1 MPGPA
6 GIPEWPKG
14 AGCKPAGS
22 AFGGSNPPPCTSVK
36 LTLRFGKHVGRG
48 RLSPEQQA
56 VVERLERDEITAD
69 EAEALLGGTVRV
81 FDVSIG
87 TAPEPAAT
95 AAAEM
100 SEEEIARRLVEQIA
114 AEVDAEEDGET
125 SPARPLSTVGR
136 APPW

>member
-1 MPGPA
+1 MAGPA

-36 LTLRFGKHVGRG
+36 LTLRFGKHIGRG

-56 VVERLERDEITAD
+56 VVERLERDEITPE
-69 EAEALLGGTVRV
+69 EAQKLLGGSVRV

-87 TAPEPAAT
+87 TDDGEETELPPDPAHASESDED
-95 AAAEM
+95 ARAREM
-100 SEEEIARRLVEQIA
+100 IERIAR
-114 AEVDAEEDGET
+114 EVDEEM
-125 SPARPLSTVGR
+125 RR
-136 APPW
+136 